1 MVFSTNF
8 ISSGVGQRQLS
19 VTELG
24 LIFGLSEMIASITTI
39 SCYPFP
45 PVQCLSSALS
55 PLLAQLTSPTNVI
68 TPKLHIPDAPQPSH
82 TFLPELN
89 LHLPLSWS
97 QVNYSV
103 DISAKSDDAAPVF
116 RHWNERITLVLPR
129 SDSLLEPLRRLL
141 LTYTFRKMYKEFLGY
156 LQYKHANWKFLLLES
171 QRLNR
176 GGATFS
182 PPESV
187 FEFRRDWL
195 TGLHVLSTYLH
206 SSYFG
211 WDRGSAL
218 IFTRWPPSLRH
229 VARDGYKPF

>member
-1 MVFSTNF
+1 MVFLLDSHYSKRKLPASGLALRRLSHVECGGATNFKCIVGYQNCTHTPVTTTVRRTIKHYLNFSLRPSPQSQTITSTYTPAHILCVHNLKQHVVFSTNF

-19 VTELG
+19 ITELG

-55 PLLAQLTSPTNVI
+55 PLLTQLTSPTNVI

-103 DISAKSDDAAPVF
+103 DISAKSDDAAPGF
-116 RHWNERITLVLPR
+116 
-129 SDSLLEPLRRLL
+129 
-141 LTYTFRKMYKEFLGY
+141 
-156 LQYKHANWKFLLLES
+156 
-171 QRLNR
+171 
-176 GGATFS
+176 
-182 PPESV
+182 
-187 FEFRRDWL
+187 
-195 TGLHVLSTYLH
+195 
-206 SSYFG
+206 
-211 WDRGSAL
+211 SAL
-218 IFTRWPPSLRH
+218 E
-229 VARDGYKPF
+229 